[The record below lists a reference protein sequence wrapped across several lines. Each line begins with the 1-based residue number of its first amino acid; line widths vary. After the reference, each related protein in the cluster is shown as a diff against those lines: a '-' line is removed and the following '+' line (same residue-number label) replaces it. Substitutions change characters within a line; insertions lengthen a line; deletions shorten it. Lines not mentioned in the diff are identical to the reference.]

1 MKLLHMYKI
10 LIAFFI
16 VLFLNTSLIAQD
28 SSRLNQA
35 IQLGK
40 ELKFEEAIDILQ
52 KEIKIN
58 PKNAEAYYW
67 LGRYSHFLVYDTRPF
82 TKKSDS
88 WSKNEVIENLKKAIN
103 LKPDFGDAYYFLA
116 AEYGARARESLKK
129 GDATQAKKELIQ
141 AHQLGGFPNYL
152 IEYARSI
159 LSSCDKDAILFSNW
173 DAPVNALM
181 YVQLAEGFRKDVSLI
196 ILNLLERPYY
206 VKLLRDGIPNEI
218 NNVPINWND
227 NLIMDMHSYFPW
239 NTLTIKIPV
248 SAFTK
253 REYLISD
260 SVTQINLDIPG
271 QYGGSSLWIGT
282 AAILNILEN
291 NKYTRPIFC
300 ALPKGDDMFY
310 FTDYL
315 KAEGFVSRLMPYKT
329 KNTDFDFDTSKIENS
344 ILTESNYKH
353 FNEIIIHNQPRTNY
367 FFGDNRRHLI
377 LDYVE
382 HLISNNNTSKAR
394 LIYLKMDTLMPSS
407 IYPLSKDVK
416 DRCSHI
422 EPLLHQ

>member
-1 MKLLHMYKI
+1 MYKI
-10 LIAFFI
+10 LTAIFI
-16 VLFLNTSLIAQD
+16 LIYSNISLIAQD
-28 SSRLNQA
+28 SSRINQA

-40 ELKFEEAIDILQ
+40 ELKFEEAIDILR

-58 PKNAEAYYW
+58 SNNADAYYW

-82 TKKSDS
+82 IKKSDN
-88 WSKNEVIENLKKAIN
+88 WSKNEVIANLKKATKLN
-103 LKPDFGDAYYFLA
+103 PDFGDAYYFLA

-129 GDATQAKKELIQ
+129 GDIVQAKKELIQ
-141 AHQLGGFPNYL
+141 AHRLGGFPDYL
-152 IEYARSI
+152 LEYARCI
-159 LSSCDKDAILFSNW
+159 LRSCDKNAILFSNW

-181 YVQLAEGFRKDVSLI
+181 YVQLAEGFRKDISLI

-206 VKLLRDGIPNEI
+206 IKLLRDGIPNEI
-218 NNVPINWND
+218 NKVPINWND

-239 NTLTIKIPV
+239 DTLTIKIPISTFIKKEYWV
-248 SAFTK
+248 PDSITK
-253 REYLISD
+253 
-260 SVTQINLDIPG
+260 INLEIPG
-271 QYGGSSLWIGT
+271 QYGGSALWIGT

-300 ALPKGDDMFY
+300 ALPKDDDMFY

-329 KNTDFDFDTSKIENS
+329 KNTDIAFDISKIENS
-344 ILTESNYKH
+344 ILNPANYKY
-353 FNEIIIHNQPRTNY
+353 FAEIRIHNQPRTDY

-377 LDYVE
+377 LNYIE
-382 HLISNNNTSKAR
+382 YLIAINKISKAKS
-394 LIYLKMDTLMPSS
+394 LYSKMDILMPSS
-407 IYPLSKDVK
+407 IYPLSKDLK

-422 EPLLHQ
+422 EPLLNQ